1 LRMIT
6 KNSKYSFDYRIVFGI
21 LTILVVTNAAWV
33 IIFKSSAPVIALIFY
48 LFVIFLFWW
57 QNDIF
62 SGIIVGS
69 IGSAIH
75 LYELIFHGIAGLIVL
90 ESIFF
95 FINLILPLPLVIL
108 CFNIYKKTKQRDYKK

>member
-1 LRMIT
+1 MIT
-6 KNSKYSFDYRIVFGI
+6 KNSKYSFNHRIVIGI

-33 IIFKSSAPVIALIFY
+33 IICKSYAPLIALIFY
-48 LFVIFLFWW
+48 LFVIFLLWRK
-57 QNDIF
+57 NDIF

-69 IGSAIH
+69 IGFAIH
-75 LYELIFHGIAGLIVL
+75 LYELIFHGITDLRVL

-108 CFNIYKKTKQRDYKK
+108 CFNIYKKTKQRDNKK

>member
-1 LRMIT
+1 MRMIT